1 LHRRLGIAG
10 DSQFNFISGV
20 QHPNHWERGQDMKKS
35 MMSKAAA
42 LALAVMAMGSA
53 QAAVLDFETPTDSP
67 FALQGDRIT
76 LGDFWLLAFAG
87 GASAPTGSLAG
98 AFVDGSD
105 PQICQAPLACPVNNS
120 SKYYAG
126 LDDGYFAFGLEGGAL
141 FKMNSLQ
148 ASFIGNG
155 QTSFPALSGILVLQ
169 GFDANF
175 NLLGSS
181 VQVPLSGPTNGQ
193 FSFADTT
200 FTGAFAN
207 LEFSAV
213 RVLGYTCDAAGNCNR
228 SGNLANFAVD
238 NITVT
243 AVPEPSTYGLMA
255 AGLLAVGA
263 IARRRRAV

>member
-1 LHRRLGIAG
+1 
-10 DSQFNFISGV
+10 
-20 QHPNHWERGQDMKKS
+20 MKQT
-35 MMSKAAA
+35 MISKAAA
-42 LALAVMAMGSA
+42 LALAVAAMGSA
-53 QAAVLDFETPTDSP
+53 QAAVLDFENPPEMP
-67 FALQGDRIT
+67 FTFQGDNIV
-76 LGDFWLLAFAG
+76 LGDFWLYAFGATGAAAPGAFAG
-87 GASAPTGSLAG
+87 
-98 AFVDGSD
+98 AFIDGSD
-105 PQICQAPLACPVNNS
+105 ASTCAAPIACPVNA
-120 SKYYAG
+120 SKYYASV
-126 LDDGYFAFGLEGGAL
+126 DDGYFVFGLNDNST
-141 FKMNSLQ
+141 FKMSSLQ

-155 QTSFPALSGILVLQ
+155 QTSFPAVSGILVLQ

-175 NLLGSS
+175 AALGAS

-193 FSFADTT
+193 FSFSNAS

-213 RVLGYTCDAAGNCNR
+213 RILGYACDAAGNCNR

-238 NITVT
+238 NITVTT

>member
-1 LHRRLGIAG
+1 
-10 DSQFNFISGV
+10 
-20 QHPNHWERGQDMKKS
+20 MKKS

-42 LALAVMAMGSA
+42 LAVAVMAMGSA

-67 FALQGDRIT
+67 FALQGDRIV
-76 LGDFWLLAFAG
+76 LGDFWMLAFAG
-87 GASAPTGSLAG
+87 GAGAPVGSLAG

-105 PQICQAPLACPVNNS
+105 PAICQAPLACPVNNT

-126 LDDGYFAFGLEGGAL
+126 LDDGYMVFGLNDNST
-141 FKMNSLQ
+141 FKMSSLQ

-155 QTSFPALSGILVLQ
+155 QTSFPAVSGILVLQ

-175 NLLGSS
+175 NTLGAS
-181 VQVPLSGPTNGQ
+181 VQVPLSGPTDGK
-193 FSFADTT
+193 FSFASTT
-200 FTGAFAN
+200 FSGAFAN
-207 LEFSAV
+207 LDFTAV
-213 RVLGYTCDAAGNCNR
+213 RVLGYACDATGSCSR
-228 SGNLANFAVD
+228 STNLANFAID
-238 NITVT
+238 NINVTT